1 MAALVF
7 RVGACFKVSLFCPT
21 SSFHSHMDSVSVLL
35 KISVRLFCDF
45 VSNCSLLHEN
55 PAPTQQDIEDNFD
68 GNLCRCTG
76 YRAILDSMKTFGVD
90 SSAQDAGVI
99 DIEVCD
105 VVHLFFFLLVFYSG
119 VFTLCF
125 ADTF

>member
-1 MAALVF
+1 
-7 RVGACFKVSLFCPT
+7 
-21 SSFHSHMDSVSVLL
+21 MDSVSVLL

-45 VSNCSLLHEN
+45 VSNCSLLHEK

-68 GNLCRCTG
+68 GNLCCCTG

-125 ADTF
+125 ADTFWLSWVGGGEGA